1 MDSCVAL
8 VKCENYNQKDV
19 DSAISKA
26 LSNVGGIK
34 KYVKKGNRVLLK
46 VNLLA
51 PANPEDAVTT
61 HPSLVRAMIRQ
72 IKKAGGIPS
81 VGDCSGFEGPK
92 NRQKYLAICQKT
104 GISKVCKEEG
114 AAIAH
119 LSSKSSEVTN
129 KNGKAFRQFSVSKE
143 VIESDV
149 LISMPKLKTHGLTI
163 FTGAIKNNFGC
174 IPGLKKAKLHLRAP
188 EAELFAQMLVDL
200 AGVIKP
206 DLVVMDAI
214 VGMEGAGPRNGK
226 PKHIG
231 AIIAGRDSVAVDAVA
246 SKIIGMSPFMIAT
259 TRLADEQGLG
269 VGNIKKIKIIGEP
282 IKKMCVKGFEFRK
295 APSSFFRAHFFLRFV
310 RDLFLAKPVLVAD
323 NCKSCMTCVKHCPAR
338 AISKKSIIV
347 FDYKKCIRCYCC
359 QELCPYNAI
368 KLKTPLLGKLI
379 S

>member
-51 PANPEDAVTT
+51 LANPEDAVTT
-61 HPSLVRAMIRQ
+61 HPSVVRAMIRQ
-72 IKKAGGIPS
+72 IKKAGGIPH
-81 VGDCSGFEGPK
+81 VGDCSGFEGQK
-92 NRQKYLAICQKT
+92 NRKKYLAICQKT

-174 IPGLKKAKLHLRAP
+174 IPGLKKAKLHLMAP